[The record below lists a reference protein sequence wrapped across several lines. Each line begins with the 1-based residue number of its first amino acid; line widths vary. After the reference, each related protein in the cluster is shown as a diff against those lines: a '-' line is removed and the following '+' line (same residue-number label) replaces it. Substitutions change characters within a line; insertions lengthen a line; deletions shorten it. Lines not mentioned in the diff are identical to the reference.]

1 METKNSLA
9 SLTISAA
16 AAAAAAPT
24 RLDMGTMVG
33 APVAAAAAAATN
45 ESPEEEE
52 LQAQRIASDSAFDSF
67 VVDEHEQNGY
77 QIFFPLHL
85 HGSLL

>member
-1 METKNSLA
+1 METENSLA

-16 AAAAAAPT
+16 PT
-24 RLDMGTMVG
+24 RLDMGAMVG
-33 APVAAAAAAATN
+33 APVAAATN

-67 VVDEHEQNGY
+67 LVDEHEQNGY

-85 HGSLL
+85 HDSLL

>member
-1 METKNSLA
+1 MGDNTTAMETENSLA

-16 AAAAAAPT
+16 PT
-24 RLDMGTMVG
+24 RLDMGAMVG
-33 APVAAAAAAATN
+33 APVAAATN

-67 VVDEHEQNGY
+67 LVDEHEQNGY
-77 QIFFPLHL
+77 QFFFPLHL
-85 HGSLL
+85 HNSLL

>member
-1 METKNSLA
+1 METENSLA

-16 AAAAAAPT
+16 AAAPK
-24 RLDMGTMVG
+24 RLDMGAMVG
-33 APVAAAAAAATN
+33 VPVAATTN

-77 QIFFPLHL
+77 QFFSPLHL

>member
-1 METKNSLA
+1 MEIENSLA

-16 AAAAAAPT
+16 AAAPT
-24 RLDMGTMVG
+24 RLDMGAMVG
-33 APVAAAAAAATN
+33 APVAAATN

-67 VVDEHEQNGY
+67 LVDEHEQNGY
-77 QIFFPLHL
+77 QFFFPFRLHD
-85 HGSLL
+85 SLL